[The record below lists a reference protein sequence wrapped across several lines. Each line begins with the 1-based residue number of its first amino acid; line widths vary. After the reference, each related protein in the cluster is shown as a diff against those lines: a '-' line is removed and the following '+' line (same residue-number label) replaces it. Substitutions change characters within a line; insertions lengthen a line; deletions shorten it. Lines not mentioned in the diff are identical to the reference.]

1 LPTGNGATYTQN
13 YDIIVKWMAAALQGQ
28 TLKVFGLETG
38 RIQEVFGFE
47 PVDLPV
53 HAGRVDVMLR
63 DEEGDL
69 YHVEEQ
75 RNLTRDDMYRFAAYH
90 FLAARQW
97 GRNITD
103 IVLASGKVY
112 PGEKRIG
119 TSSGKY
125 TPIVIDFS
133 RLDAQKRLAEIQ
145 REVQAGTYEDW
156 LELVFLPLYGS
167 ETGTVRAEIV
177 ERIIRF
183 ETELCKAQKISS
195 AVLAATLVMS
205 NKLIDKDRIEALWE
219 EIKMLDVL
227 EVAKEKG
234 IKEGMEKGL
243 EEGMEKGLEEGMEKG
258 FEKGKNIGGLDMI
271 RQMLMDAVLEKF
283 GVVPPRIPQSIR
295 QIQDIDV
302 LRGLFR
308 QVFRCENLEAFE
320 GMLGRLE

>member
-1 LPTGNGATYTQN
+1 MPTGNGTTYGQN
-13 YDIIVKWMAAALQGQ
+13 YDIIVKWMAAALKGQ

-47 PVDLPV
+47 PVDIPI
-53 HAGRVDVMLR
+53 HAGRVDLMLR

-69 YHVEEQ
+69 YHIEEQ
-75 RNLTRDDMYRFAAYH
+75 RNLTSDDLHRFAAHH

-133 RLDAQKRLAEIQ
+133 RLDAGKRLAEI
-145 REVQAGTYEDW
+145 RRAVEAGTDEDW
-156 LELVFLPLYGS
+156 LELVFLPLYGP
-167 ETGTVRAEIV
+167 ETGAVRAEIV
-177 ERIIRF
+177 ERIIRL
-183 ETELCKAQKISS
+183 ETELCKARKISS
-195 AVLAATLVMS
+195 ALLAATLVMS
-205 NKLIDKDRIEALWE
+205 NKLIDKERIEALWE

-227 EVAKEKG
+227 EVAREKG
-234 IKEGMEKGL
+234 IKEGIEKGIK
-243 EEGMEKGLEEGMEKG
+243 EGIEKGRDM
-258 FEKGKNIGGLDMI
+258 GGLEMI
-271 RQMLMDAVLEKF
+271 RQMLTDAVLERF

-320 GMLGRLE
+320 EMLGRLD